1 MLHHA
6 SAPSIALCCD
16 LFSVSLDPLTEREI
30 RRGFL
35 PIGALIE
42 DAMDRL
48 AGAEAN
54 GLESVTVHVRAEEG
68 SEWFSLER
76 VGTAALRSALRL

>member
-1 MLHHA
+1 M
-6 SAPSIALCCD
+6 
-16 LFSVSLDPLTEREI
+16 SLDPLTEREI

-48 AGAEAN
+48 ADAEVS
-54 GLESVTVHVRAEEG
+54 GQESVTIHVRAEEG

-76 VGTAALRSALRL
+76 VGTAALRSALLL